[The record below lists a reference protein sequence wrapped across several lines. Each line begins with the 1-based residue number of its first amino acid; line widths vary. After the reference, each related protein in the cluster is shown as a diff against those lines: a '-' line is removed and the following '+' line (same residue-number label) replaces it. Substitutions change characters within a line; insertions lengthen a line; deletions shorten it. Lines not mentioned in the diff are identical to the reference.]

1 MTYRNCIIHENTYC
15 VYEWYHPDRVDWDT
29 ETGSVWS
36 GFGQT
41 VEECMKQI
49 DDYYEDFE
57 R

>member
-1 MTYRNCIIHENTYC
+1 MTYRNCIIHENTYW